1 MILVADSGSSKC
13 DWAFF
18 DDEHNQLKIVETIG
32 LNPYFL
38 STEKILK
45 ELHKSTDL
53 CKISRSITS
62 VFFYGAGCSEN
73 SLKKILNKA
82 LSKFFNTS
90 KVYVEHDLL
99 GACRSVSDKEI
110 SVNCILG
117 TGSISCIYDKK
128 KNKVSFS
135 LFGIYFG

>member
-18 DDEHNQLKIVETIG
+18 DDEYNQLKIVETIG

-53 CKISRSITS
+53 CKISTTMYISTTQDMRRYFQHGFATPDRSSYT
-62 VFFYGAGCSEN
+62 VKY
-73 SLKKILNKA
+73 LKLNA
-82 LSKFFNTS
+82 VRKFP
-90 KVYVEHDLL
+90 VYVPAH
-99 GACRSVSDKEI
+99 ACLESTV
-110 SVNCILG
+110 
-117 TGSISCIYDKK
+117 GSHFRRR
-128 KNKVSFS
+128 V
-135 LFGIYFG
+135 LQL